1 MQAQTEV
8 VQCQVHIA
16 ASKET
21 VFSFWTDPEKM
32 VRWQGISASLDPQR
46 GGEFHVD
53 LGPGITIR
61 GKFLEVSPYD
71 RIVLSFGWEG
81 SPGVPPESTRVEIEL
96 TEEAGGT
103 LLTLRHSG
111 LPKDEREMHTHGWNH
126 FLARLVIA
134 APGGDPGPNTMP
146 GQ

>member
-1 MQAQTEV
+1 MQAQTEA

-32 VRWQGISASLDPQR
+32 IRWQGIAATLDPQA
-46 GGEFHVD
+46 GGDYQID
-53 LGPGITIR
+53 LGPGIVMAGRYI
-61 GKFLEVSPYD
+61 EVSPFD
-71 RIVLSFGWEG
+71 RIVMSFGWEG
-81 SPGVPPESTRVEIEL
+81 HPLVPPASTTVEVTL
-96 TEEAGGT
+96 AEEADGT
-103 LLTLRHSG
+103 LLTLRHLG
-111 LPKDEREMHTHGWNH
+111 LPADEHDLHTHGWTH

-134 APGGDPGPNTMP
+134 APGGDPGPNTIP